1 MNYFVEWRAAAHE
14 RLEQIW
20 MAAADRRDVLRAA
33 NRLDYLLANNP
44 HLDEATQL
52 GEGEGKLIVEP
63 LAVDFK
69 LSETERKVFITSV
82 WMIGHLHDDE
92 P

>member
-1 MNYFVEWRAAAHE
+1 MNYFVDWRPAAHE

-20 MAAADRRDVLRAA
+20 MAATDKRDVLRAA
-33 NRLDYLLANNP
+33 NRIDYLLAKNP
-44 HLDEATQL
+44 RLDDATSM
-52 GEGEGKLIVEP
+52 GEESTLIVEP
-63 LAVDFK
+63 LAVDFRV
-69 LSETERKVFITSV
+69 SETEHKVFILSV

>member
-20 MAAADRRDVLRAA
+20 MAAEDKRDVLRAA
-33 NRLDYLLANNP
+33 NRIDYLLANDP
-44 HLDEATQL
+44 RLDEAIQL
-52 GEGEGKLIVEP
+52 GPDEGNLIVEP
-63 LAVDFK
+63 LAVDFVV
-69 LSETERKVFITSV
+69 SESERKVFITSV